1 MGWCP
6 LAATL
11 LLLPPRLKDSF
22 SVPANRE
29 YLFVAKLLLYLLFI
43 QILRYAEQD
52 LYKVANSLINRENTG
67 NFCVFPLLHKERGDS
82 LYSAVPI

>member
-1 MGWCP
+1 MGWSP

-29 YLFVAKLLLYLLFI
+29 YLYVAERLLYLFSI
-43 QILRYAEQD
+43 QILR
-52 LYKVANSLINRENTG
+52 
-67 NFCVFPLLHKERGDS
+67 
-82 LYSAVPI
+82 

>member
-6 LAATL
+6 LAATRL
-11 LLLPPRLKDSF
+11 LLLSRLKDSF
-22 SVPANRE
+22 SVTKNRE
-29 YLFVAKLLLYLLFI
+29 YLYMADLVFYLLSI

-67 NFCVFPLLHKERGDS
+67 NLVIFPL
-82 LYSAVPI
+82 II